1 MKLPNRTDCVHACVC
16 KYDDAM
22 CPTDC
27 GHFLEGIVTEIKK
40 LNITEKDIVAITFKE
55 DISREGYIR
64 IRNQLKAFLE
74 ENNLKNR
81 IIITVDGVEISL

>member
-1 MKLPNRTDCVHACVC
+1 
-16 KYDDAM
+16 M

-40 LNITEKDIVAITFKE
+40 LEITEKDIVVIGFKE

-64 IRNQLKAFLE
+64 IRNQLKAFLK
-74 ENNLKNR
+74 ENNLDNR
-81 IIITVDGVEISL
+81 IIITVDGVEINL